1 MDVEN
6 SSRTGGCFEW
16 NTTQKEDGK
25 SGSYSMTTNEKH
37 ALKSVAQSWRKRW
50 DCNRF
55 QTMENTLTRFQFAK
69 SLSRKNIFHRFS
81 ISSLPPLPPFKDP
94 CVPPLARSPLSSL
107 SSFWLRN
114 FLFTHLATLAETRIF
129 IIDKIKIPSTVVNTS
144 PSRLSLRSIPG
155 YRPR

>member
-94 CVPPLARSPLSSL
+94 CVPPLADHHCRLSRPSGFAIF
-107 SSFWLRN
+107 SS
-114 FLFTHLATLAETRIF
+114 RI
-129 IIDKIKIPSTVVNTS
+129 
-144 PSRLSLRSIPG
+144 SRLSPRREFLLSIK
-155 YRPR
+155 

>member
-37 ALKSVAQSWRKRW
+37 ALKSAAQSWRKRW

-81 ISSLPPLPPFKDP
+81 ISSLPPLPPFKDRAFLLLP
-94 CVPPLARSPLSSL
+94 ITIVVSLVLLASQFSL
-107 SSFWLRN
+107 HASRDSRRDEN
-114 FLFTHLATLAETRIF
+114 FY
-129 IIDKIKIPSTVVNTS
+129 
-144 PSRLSLRSIPG
+144 
-155 YRPR
+155 YR